1 MRFIKKGVSLVLAL
15 LAITSTANAATPVKH
30 TAGVPDSL
38 VTADYVESSAGDE
51 PYLIK
56 CNPHATRIILF
67 LHTWSGDYQQVKTAF
82 PELAAVESACIIS
95 PNFNGPNTTAQA
107 LGSDDTLI
115 RIDAVVKDA
124 QSKTGL
130 KRLDISAVSGGTME
144 ALSYMGKYPG
154 KVHAASIWL
163 VIYDLASIYN
173 TTQDQQLKDNML
185 AILGAAPTGPDDPVY
200 LERSP
205 RARLST
211 IKGPTKLTMNV
222 GTMDTS
228 TPGLQALLAKD
239 HITSVAKDVSV
250 TIKTWPITHEFSA
263 PVRQEALKQL
273 TLE

>member
-1 MRFIKKGVSLVLAL
+1 MGFINKGLPLVLAL
-15 LAITSTANAATPVKH
+15 LAAAANAATPAKQ

-56 CNPHATRIILF
+56 CNSHATRIILF

-82 PELAAVESACIIS
+82 PELAALEGACIVS

-107 LGSDDTLI
+107 LGSNDTLS
-115 RIDAVVKDA
+115 RIDAVVNDA
-124 QSKTGL
+124 RAKTGL
-130 KRLDISAVSGGTME
+130 QRVDISAVSGGTME

-173 TTQDQQLKDNML
+173 TTHDQQLKDNML
-185 AILGAAPTGPDDPVY
+185 AVLGAAPTGPDDPAY

-211 IKGPTKLTMNV
+211 IKGPTKLIMNV

-239 HITSVAKDVSV
+239 HINSVSKDVSV

-263 PVRQEALKQL
+263 PVRQNALKQL